1 VARAYLDQ
9 LARDDALGRENII
22 ELAQALDGAEEQLEA
37 GARDRG
43 LARTL
48 ERFAATLGEGAGSVT
63 DVRRRSKLAETLDGI
78 AARLR

>member
-1 VARAYLDQ
+1 MAS
-9 LARDDALGRENII
+9 ENII
-22 ELAQALDGAEEQLEA
+22 ELTQALDRAEEQLEA

-48 ERFAATLGEGAGSVT
+48 ERFAATLGEGAGSVI
-63 DVRRRSKLAETLDGI
+63 DVRRRSELAETLGGV